1 MKAWSATTS
10 IGPEWNAGVLVQA
23 QRAARVLTRRFD
35 SALQPVGINSG
46 QFALLMSIDQAKSP
60 SLGAIAALLAMD
72 RTTLTANLKPLERRK
87 LVKTNIDERD
97 GRVRIVSLTPEGRAV
112 LAEASPIWIRLH
124 SAIEARL
131 AEPTRLKE
139 DLSLLSE

>member
-10 IGPEWNAGVLVQA
+10 IGPEWNSGVLVQA

-35 SALQPVGINSG
+35 SALQPVGISSG
-46 QFALLMSIDQAKSP
+46 QVSLLMSIDQAKSP

-72 RTTLTANLKPLERRK
+72 RTTLTANIKPLERRK
-87 LVKTNIDERD
+87 LVKTSIDERD
-97 GRVRIVSLTPEGRAV
+97 GRVRILALTPEGRTV
-112 LAEASPIWIRLH
+112 LAEALPIWIRLH

-131 AEPTRLKE
+131 AEPMRLKE